1 MYMAHTFRSVSP
13 RVLLSGLGL
22 AAVLGVAACDDST
35 SPAAPAGYITII
47 NANPSSSTAT
57 ISLHR
62 DSATFI
68 SGVTYGTGKTQ
79 RAIADTAIRDFAVVA
94 GTDDTELATTS
105 FVVKAD
111 SVYQLL
117 FIQRTGGPALVSRTF
132 PATAAPADG
141 KAKLSVANYST
152 TPVDVYVTD
161 SATALSEATAAAT
174 NLTFEQAS
182 AYVEYTAAA
191 KRVRLTAVGDKATIL
206 LDKMVTLSA
215 GDAAT
220 VLNLD
225 AATAGGDNKA
235 LLLPDR

>member
-1 MYMAHTFRSVSP
+1 MAHTFRSVSS
-13 RVLLSGLGL
+13 RLLLSS
-22 AAVLGVAACDDST
+22 LGVAAMLGVSACDDST
-35 SPAAPAGYITII
+35 GPAAPAGYVTIV
-47 NANPSSSTAT
+47 NANPSNGTAT

-62 DSATFI
+62 DSAAFI

-79 RAIADTAIRDFAVVA
+79 RVTADTATRDFAVVA
-94 GTDDTELATTS
+94 GTDDDELATAS

-117 FIQRTGGPALVSRTF
+117 FIQRTAGPALVSRTF
-132 PATAAPADG
+132 PATTAPADG

-161 SATALSEATAAAT
+161 SATALSGATAVAT

-182 AYVEYTAAA
+182 TYVEYTAGA
-191 KRVRLTAVGDKATIL
+191 KRIRLTAVGDKTTIL
-206 LDKMVTLSA
+206 LDQMVTLSA

-225 AATAGGDNKA
+225 PATAGGDHKA